1 VAILLSILRARFRLL
16 PSGLRA
22 DIRRVEKIVAVV
34 ICGLVAVT
42 AAGAPAAATRGGPL
56 QQASRLSG
64 LPVRWVV
71 PEKKLAGTQYDS
83 AVLRAT
89 YREYPRSLRNVDTAL
104 YARLGLMPRSLQAQ
118 LASTTL
124 ASRAWYDPAARRL
137 LLRRTPLPQ
146 RARVVNELVRALV
159 DQNFNLSR
167 IAGLRVRNRD
177 RALAA
182 KSIVD
187 GTAALAAGV
196 VASPARGTP
205 VERFLQLESG
215 LGPGR
220 TLAKELRY
228 LGGSRALASA
238 LRSFPQTTEQLLHID
253 KFLERERALAV
264 RLPTRIGFWKLKA
277 SETFGE
283 LDLRSLLRA
292 FGIPDAV
299 ATAEGWG
306 GGRIGLY
313 LSPAGETTAA
323 LSLEWD
329 TIEDAAQWRDAVPRY
344 VEVAFPG
351 ATPRDCPPFDHC
363 WSAAST
369 VASEVLGASSV
380 FASGPGAETVA
391 TALFTP
397 K

>member
-1 VAILLSILRARFRLL
+1 VA
-16 PSGLRA
+16 
-22 DIRRVEKIVAVV
+22 KIVAVV
-34 ICGLVAVT
+34 ICGLVALTT
-42 AAGAPAAATRGGPL
+42 ADAPAATARTGLL
-56 QQASRLSG
+56 QRASQLSG
-64 LPVRWVV
+64 LPVRRVV
-71 PEKKLAGTQYDS
+71 PEKKLAATAYDS
-83 AVLRAT
+83 AVLRAA
-89 YREYPRSLRNVDTAL
+89 YRDYPRSLRNIDTAL
-104 YARLGLMPRSLQAQ
+104 YTRLGLMPHNLQARI
-118 LASTTL
+118 ASAAQ
-124 ASRAWYDPAARRL
+124 ASRALYDPAARTL

-159 DQNFNLSR
+159 DQNFNLR
-167 IAGLRVRNRD
+167 RVARLRVRDRD

-187 GTAALAAGV
+187 GTAALASGV

-215 LGPGR
+215 LGPGKA
-220 TLAKELRY
+220 LAKELRY

-253 KFLERERALAV
+253 KFLERERALAL
-264 RLPTRIGFWKLKA
+264 RLPTRIGAWKLSA

-283 LDLRSLLRA
+283 LDVRSLLGA
-292 FGIPDAV
+292 FGIPDAG
-299 ATAEGWG
+299 AAAEGWG

-313 LSPAGETTAA
+313 VSPAGETTAA

-344 VEVAFPG
+344 VDVAFAG
-351 ATPRDCPPFDHC
+351 AARHDCPPLDHC

-369 VASEVLGASSV
+369 LASEVLGTTSV
-380 FASGPGAETVA
+380 LASGSGAETVA
-391 TALFTP
+391 AALFTQR
-397 K
+397 